1 MSKQSE
7 ILADAF
13 PEDDP
18 MNGRFPNTNTTSPT
32 HKMYNEEGKEIVH
45 VECVQKGAIQRIFGL
60 WKDLFKQIKD
70 DKETVEKQ
78 RLADQRAWEARDRR
92 IKEAYDNNTEELR
105 GLRQDL
111 ENRKLI
117 NNYNKEEKERLER
130 MLSDSGKKS
139 ENTEVDIYT
148 KVENHNKRISFIE
161 GRINL
166 ITWFMGGT
174 TGAII
179 FYVAYIILK
188 DFMNF

>member
-13 PEDDP
+13 PEDTP
-18 MNGRFPNTNTTSPT
+18 MNDRLPDTNTTSP
-32 HKMYNEEGKEIVH
+32 HRIYNKEGDEIVQ
-45 VECVQKGAIQRIFGL
+45 VECIQKGAIQRIFGL

-70 DKETVEKQ
+70 DKDIVEKQ
-78 RLADQRAWEARDRR
+78 RLEDQRALEDRDRR

-117 NNYNKEEKERLER
+117 NNYNEKEKERLEN
-130 MLSDSGKKS
+130 MLNDSGKKA
-139 ENTEVDIYT
+139 ENVDVDIYA
-148 KVENHNKRISFIE
+148 KVENHNTRISLIE

-179 FYVAYIILK
+179 FYIAYIILK

>member
-7 ILADAF
+7 ILADTF
-13 PEDDP
+13 TEDDQ
-18 MNGRFPNTNTTSPT
+18 MNDRFPNTNTTSP
-32 HKMYNEEGKEIVH
+32 HKMYNEDGKEIVQ
-45 VECVQKGAIQRIFGL
+45 VECIQKGAIQRIFGL
-60 WKDLFKQIKD
+60 WKDLFKQIKE

-78 RLADQRAWEARDRR
+78 RLTDQSSLEARDRR
-92 IKEAYDNNTEELR
+92 IKEAYDNNTAELKA
-105 GLRQDL
+105 LRQDL

-117 NNYNKEEKERLER
+117 NNYNEKEKERLEN
-130 MLSDSGKKS
+130 MLNDSGKKA
-139 ENTEVDIYT
+139 ENVDVDIYD
-148 KVENHNKRISFIE
+148 KVENHNTRISLIE

-179 FYVAYIILK
+179 FYIAYIILK